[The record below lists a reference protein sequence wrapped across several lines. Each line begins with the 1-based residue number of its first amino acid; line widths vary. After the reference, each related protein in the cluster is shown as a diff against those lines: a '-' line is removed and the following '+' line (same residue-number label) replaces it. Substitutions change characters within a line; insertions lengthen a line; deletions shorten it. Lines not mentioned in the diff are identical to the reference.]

1 MNLDQLKEMWKNDSA
16 VLEGNDGY
24 PDFLKACNET
34 PYLHSKYL
42 EIFCDTKSKLIDQ
55 EFAYKFKYKDKWLY
69 YKKKAP
75 ASAYKD
81 VPFDLKLTTKD
92 EVEMFINADQ
102 DLAKITA
109 KIEYYKMI
117 LFFLE
122 SVLKQ
127 ISTRQYQIKNAIE
140 WEKFRSGGH

>member
-1 MNLDQLKEMWKNDSA
+1 
-16 VLEGNDGY
+16 
-24 PDFLKACNET
+24 
-34 PYLHSKYL
+34 
-42 EIFCDTKSKLIDQ
+42 
-55 EFAYKFKYKDKWLY
+55 
-69 YKKKAP
+69 
-75 ASAYKD
+75 

-102 DLAKITA
+102 DLAKVTA